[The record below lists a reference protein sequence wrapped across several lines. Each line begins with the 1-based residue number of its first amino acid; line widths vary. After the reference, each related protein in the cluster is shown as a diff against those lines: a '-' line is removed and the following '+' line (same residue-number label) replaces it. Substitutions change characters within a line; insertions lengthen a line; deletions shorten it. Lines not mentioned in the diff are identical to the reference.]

1 MENAGYVVLSR
12 QSGLIDEMRVV
23 ANNIANAAT
32 TGYRQE
38 GLVFSE
44 YVDAGDGRSSLSMAE
59 ANVRNTSRAQGALTE
74 TGGAFDLAIE
84 GDGYFLIETPGGERL
99 TRAGNFS
106 PNAFGELVN
115 ADGHRVLDA
124 GGAPIIVPP
133 DSTGLRIASDGTISN
148 QDGTIGQIG
157 IVVPGDPMG
166 LIREDGVKFRADGGT
181 EPAENIRL
189 LQGFL
194 EGSNVNPILQVARM
208 VEIQRGY
215 ELGQSFL
222 NAEDERIRQA
232 VKVFVR

>member
-44 YVDAGDGRSSLSMAE
+44 YVDAGEGRSSLSMAE
-59 ANVRNTSRAQGALTE
+59 ANIRNTSRAQGALTE

-99 TRAGNFS
+99 TRAGSFA

-133 DSTGLRIASDGTISN
+133 DSTGLRIAFDGTISN
-148 QDGTIGQIG
+148 RDGTIGQVG
-157 IVVPGDPMG
+157 VVVPGDPMG
-166 LIREDGVKFRADGGT
+166 LVREDGVRFRADGGT